1 MRLVVALSLLLV
13 ITSPAAQ
20 NAAPPRPWPMPDA
33 RVLALATSAKGTTP
47 GNCFS
52 VNGGSSSVWQ
62 MCDNFATTN
71 NAPAGG
77 NATTGNAG
85 SGASITEGT
94 IGSNTDAL
102 DNGGN
107 IWVNNLPAVGG
118 IGSRSGNSVIFG
130 PQPQPGLDVTAQ
142 MRYDVLTAE
151 ATLRVLAFFT
161 NTSSTTRSISVAYT
175 TNFGSGSSTAVG
187 ATSSGDAIV
196 TQADRWLVT
205 SDGSDGDAIN
215 TTVLW
220 GPQAP
225 VTPVDVSTQVY
236 NSAGPEGVQARYT
249 LSIPANATV
258 ALMFFQRLS
267 NTRSEAISAAADFNN
282 ATATTALLAGLTAE
296 ERTAIKNWSL
306 GTGGPTSFFLLGPN
320 SVSGAAGGTATVTF
334 TAANP
339 GGLYYQIENFNW
351 DYNQQVFVGAQTS
364 AQNGATCS
372 AVNGRVVISRPGSP
386 SVPLPGGTYC
396 VVTFSIASGAAA
408 GGYPITGRTD
418 VGSCFFSGATNPNAC
433 FINSSTV
440 TVSGGASGPP
450 NVIVNVSPGRI
461 TQSQNI
467 ALSWVPVNVS
477 SCTPGGGQPGTQFTS
492 TGASSASAFVSV
504 GAQPR
509 NDVFSVVCTGSQGS
523 VTGRAVLAVGIPP
536 PPPPIDPAGVSA
548 GLGGAPANGTSS
560 APVLTD
566 GGRFV
571 VFESVASNLFS
582 GDTNGL
588 SDVFARNTDTGALTR
603 ISSLSNGDPIPLING
618 EASTSRDGKFVTF
631 TCGTGTAPTAE
642 LGKLT
647 ITGGQVCTKDT
658 STEVLTCQSN
668 APASQGGAAGNGG
681 SGNASVS
688 GDGNIILYESLA
700 TNIAPGGD
708 GNGAI
713 SDVFAFNKATG
724 TNQVLSLTPGG
735 GFASAESNKPRISC
749 NAGFYVFESK
759 SNLAQG
765 PVQSNVRNLY
775 QAAFPNGAKRLV
787 TVGLNNAAANGD
799 SRNARISNDGRFVFF
814 ESDASNLVSSDTNGV
829 ADVFVADL
837 SGASVVTRRLSTS
850 TAGVQGNGAS
860 RRPFIPCDGAF
871 MTFESEASNLVA
883 GDNNGQADVFLLN
896 MGSGALTI
904 ASLAPG
910 ATLSNGKSGNAALS
924 PDGSTIG
931 FDSEAGNL
939 GGGSSSAKAVLA
951 GINPFADQNYSGAWF
966 DPNQS
971 GHGLFLDQLTDG
983 RLVAWW
989 FTFDPNGAQAW
1000 FGGVG
1005 TINGNQGIVSVVR
1018 TEGARFLPNFVA
1030 AQANDRPLGTLTF
1043 NFTGCSTGRVDFA
1056 LDSEFNTGFMNL
1068 TRLSAPIG
1076 VKCRPGGAASSL
1088 RLISAPGDWKTA
1100 AGEKLGGGPKAAVIE
1115 PTVGPIA
1122 GMTGAWFDPAQ
1133 DGHGLFMENLGGG
1146 RLLAWWFTFG
1156 PNGGQAWFGGVGT
1169 ITARNRA
1176 TIEFV
1181 KTAGGRWI
1189 PNFNPANVTNP
1200 VLGTVEVVMNS
1211 CGGGVANYNFGQGF
1225 GSGQMILT
1233 PLVRSAGTACVE

>member
-1 MRLVVALSLLLV
+1 MRRLALIVPLAFAPLADV
-13 ITSPAAQ
+13 AAQ
-20 NAAPPRPWPMPDA
+20 TGCPSASVIAVNGGGGSQWFFCNQLGTTNGLPAGGSVTAGNGASIAEALLGNQGDAFDDGGNVWVDNVIVGGPLQTTPASFGTIVGIGPRQLSGIEADVDYDVLNSQSTV
-33 RVLALATSAKGTTP
+33 RVLAILRNQGTSSR
-47 GNCFS
+47 S
-52 VNGGSSSVWQ
+52 VN
-62 MCDNFATTN
+62 
-71 NAPAGG
+71 
-77 NATTGNAG
+77 
-85 SGASITEGT
+85 
-94 IGSNTDAL
+94 
-102 DNGGN
+102 
-107 IWVNNLPAVGG
+107 
-118 IGSRSGNSVIFG
+118 
-130 PQPQPGLDVTAQ
+130 VT
-142 MRYDVLTAE
+142 
-151 ATLRVLAFFT
+151 
-161 NTSSTTRSISVAYT
+161 YT
-175 TNFGSGSSTAVG
+175 TNFGSDTSSFVR
-187 ATSSGDAIV
+187 ATSSGDLSV
-196 TQADRWLVT
+196 TTADRWLVS
-205 SDGSDGDAIN
+205 SDSADGDPVNTTAFWGGTPPVTPNLVN
-215 TTVLW
+215 TTVYSNFGTEGLLA
-220 GPQAP
+220 QFP
-225 VTPVDVSTQVY
+225 VTVPAGTDV
-236 NSAGPEGVQARYT
+236 
-249 LSIPANATV
+249 I
-258 ALMFFQRLS
+258 LMFFQRLS
-267 NTRSEAISAAADFNN
+267 PTTPQAIAAATDFNN
-282 ATATTALLAGLTAE
+282 IGTSSPLLAGLSAQE
-296 ERTAIKNWSL
+296 LGMIKNW
-306 GTGGPTSFFLLGPN
+306 
-320 SVSGAAGGTATVTF
+320 TF
-334 TAANP
+334 GP
-339 GGLYYQIENFNW
+339 GGS
-351 DYNQQVFVGAQTS
+351 S
-364 AQNGATCS
+364 A
-372 AVNGRVVISRPGSP
+372 
-386 SVPLPGGTYC
+386 
-396 VVTFSIASGAAA
+396 
-408 GGYPITGRTD
+408 
-418 VGSCFFSGATNPNAC
+418 
-433 FINSSTV
+433 
-440 TVSGGASGPP
+440 P
-450 NVIVNVSPGRI
+450 NVVLDVAPTRI
-461 TQSQNI
+461 TQSQNV
-467 ALSWVPVNVS
+467 ALSWTPTNVTQ
-477 SCTPGGGQPGTQFTS
+477 CTPGGGQPGTQFTS
-492 TGASSASAFVSV
+492 TGANSASAFVNV
-504 GAQPR
+504 GAAPR
-509 NDVFSVVCTGSQGS
+509 NDVFSVTCTGAQGT
-523 VTGRAVLAVGIPP
+523 VIGRATLAVGVPP
-536 PPPPIDPAGVSA
+536 PPPPIDTAGVNA

-560 APVLTD
+560 APVVTD
-566 GGRFV
+566 GGRYV
-571 VFESVASNLFS
+571 VFESAASNLVS
-582 GDTNGL
+582 GDTNN
-588 SDVFARNTDTGALTR
+588 SFDVFVRDTDTGALTR
-603 ISSLSNGDPIPLING
+603 VSTSTGGGQQSNVSG
-618 EASTSRDGKFVTF
+618 EATVTRDGKFVTF
-631 TCGTGTAPTAE
+631 TRGTGSVPLSGSSKIA
-642 LGKLT
+642 

-658 STEVLTCQSN
+658 STDSLSCVSN
-668 APASQGGAAGNGG
+668 SPGGAPGNGG

-735 GFASAESNKPRISC
+735 GFGAAESNKPRISC

-775 QAAFPNGAKRLV
+775 QATFPNGAKRLV

-814 ESDASNLVSSDTNGV
+814 ESDASNLVSGDTNAV
-829 ADVFVADL
+829 SDVFVADL
-837 SGASVVTRRLSTS
+837 SGASVAIRRLSTS

-871 MTFESEASNLVA
+871 MTFESEANNLVV
-883 GDNNGQADVFLLN
+883 GDSNGQADVFLLN

-1233 PLVRSAGTACVE
+1233 PLVRSAGTACIE